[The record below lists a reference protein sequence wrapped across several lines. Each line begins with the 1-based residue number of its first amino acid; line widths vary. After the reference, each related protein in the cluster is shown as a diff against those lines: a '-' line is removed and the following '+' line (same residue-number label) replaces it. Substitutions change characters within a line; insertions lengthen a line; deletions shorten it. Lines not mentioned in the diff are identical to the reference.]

1 MYVGIIKFM
10 ECILL
15 AMAFVN
21 ALNETARDCDVY
33 RMFSRGKGSARALR
47 RRGLLM
53 ESDAC
58 VLRRTGRLW
67 KWRITPEI
75 DPSQRYAATVAVQM
89 SFRWGV
95 AFNFIAVMLAGVQS
109 DSLI

>member
-1 MYVGIIKFM
+1 MYAGIIKFM

-53 ESDAC
+53 ESSAHA
-58 VLRRTGRLW
+58 LRRSG
-67 KWRITPEI
+67 I
-75 DPSQRYAATVAVQM
+75 VC
-89 SFRWGV
+89 GV
-95 AFNFIAVMLAGVQS
+95 SYCGSTMERSGVGCS
-109 DSLI
+109 S

>member
-47 RRGLLM
+47 
-53 ESDAC
+53 
-58 VLRRTGRLW
+58 LRDLVMDSSARAL
-67 KWRITPEI
+67 RIT
-75 DPSQRYAATVAVQM
+75 RMA
-89 SFRWGV
+89 
-95 AFNFIAVMLAGVQS
+95 
-109 DSLI
+109 